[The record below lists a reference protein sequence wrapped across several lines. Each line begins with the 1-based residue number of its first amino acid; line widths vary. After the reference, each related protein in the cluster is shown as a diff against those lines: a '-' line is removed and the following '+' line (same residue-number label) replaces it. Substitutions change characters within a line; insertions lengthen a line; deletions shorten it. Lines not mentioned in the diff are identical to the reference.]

1 VTFIKYDTYYGG
13 GGDRVRR
20 PRTITAIL
28 NICIISNTIII
39 LFGQLSP

>member
-20 PRTITAIL
+20 PRT
-28 NICIISNTIII
+28 NYCYC
-39 LFGQLSP
+39 